1 MVQRLSPIL
10 LSLFILIS
18 SQSPSAYAQNQGT
31 TSTPGPRKQLA
42 TIVFAGLAGAVLG
55 LSTLSFY
62 GRPQDKLPNIGIG
75 LGVGIIVGTVYTTYQ
90 AATKPR
96 EFYGSSDYKWNSD
109 WEGAAL
115 DRSSFESSK
124 VSHSPI
130 SLGYSWNF

>member
-1 MVQRLSPIL
+1 MVQRLRPIL
-10 LSLFILIS
+10 LTFLMLLS
-18 SQSPSAYAQNQGT
+18 SVGPSGHAQNQT
-31 TSTPGPRKQLA
+31 TSSTQGPRRQLA

-75 LGVGIIVGTVYTTYQ
+75 LGVGIIVGTVYTTYK

-96 EFYGSSDYKWNSD
+96 EFYGSSDYKWSSD
-109 WEGAAL
+109 WEASTL
-115 DRSSFESSK
+115 DRESFESSK
-124 VSHSPI
+124 LSGVPI